1 MNKNLRKVII
11 AGNWK
16 MNNTI
21 ETTQKTLEEMKANVP
36 NYDDV
41 TVILSL
47 PSINIPLGTSI
58 TKDTFINIAAQ
69 NTHYENS
76 GAFTGEISPLMLN
89 DYGVKYAIV
98 GHSERRSY
106 YNDTDE
112 SVNLR
117 VLGALKNGI
126 TPLFCVG
133 EVLEER
139 ENGTTNEVVKN
150 QVVKGLLNVSKED
163 ALNVVVAYEPV
174 WAIGTG
180 KTATSQQAEET
191 CAYIRTVLEE
201 MYDKNT
207 ADAISIL
214 YGGSMNAKNAK
225 ELLSMENI
233 DGGLIGGAS
242 LKAEDF
248 SEIVK
253 ATR

>member
-1 MNKNLRKVII
+1 MNKDLRKVII

-21 ETTQKTLEEMKANVP
+21 KTTTSTLEEMITTVP

-41 TVILSL
+41 TVILSV
-47 PSINIPLGTSI
+47 PSINIPLATSI
-58 TKDTFINIAAQ
+58 TKDSFINIGAQ

-89 DYGVKYAIV
+89 DYGVKYAII

-106 YNDTDE
+106 YGETDE
-112 SVNLR
+112 SVNMR
-117 VLGALKNGI
+117 VIGALKNGI
-126 TPLFCVG
+126 SPLFCVG

-139 ENGTTNEVVKN
+139 ENGTTNDVVKT
-150 QVVKGLLNVSKED
+150 QVTKGLLNVSKED
-163 ALNVVVAYEPV
+163 VLNVVVAYEPV

-180 KTATSQQAEET
+180 KTATSEQAEET
-191 CAYIRTVLEE
+191 CAYIRSVLVE
-201 MYDKNT
+201 MYDKAT

-225 ELLSMENI
+225 ELLDMENI

-242 LKAEDF
+242 LKAADF
-248 SEIVK
+248 AEIVK
-253 ATR
+253 ATK

>member
-21 ETTQKTLEEMKANVP
+21 NATTSTLEEMKSTLDNFS
-36 NYDDV
+36 DV
-41 TVILSL
+41 TVIISV
-47 PSINIPLGTSI
+47 PSINIPLATSI
-58 TKDTFINIAAQ
+58 TKDSFINISAQ
-69 NTHYENS
+69 NVHFENQ

-89 DYGVKYAIV
+89 DYGVKYSIL

-106 YNDTDE
+106 YGETDE
-112 SVNLR
+112 SVNKR
-117 VLGALKNGI
+117 VIGALNNGI
-126 TPLFCVG
+126 CPIFCVG

-139 ENGTTNEVVKN
+139 ENGTTNEVVKS

-163 ALNVVVAYEPV
+163 VLNVVIAYEPV

-180 KTATSQQAEET
+180 KTATAEQAEET
-191 CAYIRTVLEE
+191 CGYIRSVLAE
-201 MYDKNT
+201 MYDETT
-207 ADAISIL
+207 ANAISIL

-225 ELLSMENI
+225 ELLDMENI

-242 LKAEDF
+242 LKTDDF
-248 SEIVK
+248 AQIIK